1 MMRYQT
7 DHSIFYIHSGS
18 MYVLLVV
25 HVDDIILT
33 GNDTQRIEHLNHFL
47 STKFQIIDLGKLGH
61 FLGIE
66 VP

>member
-1 MMRYQT
+1 
-7 DHSIFYIHSGS
+7 

-25 HVDDIILT
+25 YVDDIILP
-33 GNDTQRIEHLNHFL
+33 GNDSQRIEHLKHFL
-47 STKFQIIDLGKLGH
+47 STKFQTKDLGKLGH